1 MHDEP
6 PKLLTPLGGFFVVG
20 PGRKWPW
27 LAGRTKGQTHS
38 DLQYH
43 EEGGVPD
50 NG

>member
-6 PKLLTPLGGFFVVG
+6 PKLLTPLGGFFVQAR
-20 PGRKWPW
+20 PEAA

-43 EEGGVPD
+43 GEGGVLD
-50 NG
+50 SE